1 MQVGSLVRHTE
12 DGCIGILVRH
22 GVSTCD
28 RWTIQWND
36 NSIPS
41 QWYSECELEVLCK

>member
-1 MQVGSLVRHTE
+1 MKIGTLVRHIE
-12 DGCIGILVRH
+12 YECIGILVRH
-22 GVSTCD
+22 GGWAGI

-41 QWYSECELEVLCK
+41 QWYSEWELEVLCR